1 MASLQKAFERLD
13 LKDNLSIV
21 YTARKGVKPTVF
33 YSFAKATGMA
43 EKKLA
48 GLLHVHPRTIQN
60 YHEKHQSLAPVESEH
75 LLKLIALFMKGE
87 ALFGDVHEFSSW
99 LEKAPWNSTTQ
110 FSAELLITPGGID
123 LVAAE
128 LDRLSEG
135 YPV

>member
-1 MASLQKAFERLD
+1 MVTLQKAFERLN

-60 YHEKHQSLAPVESEH
+60 YRDRHMSLAPVESEH

-87 ALFGDVHEFSSW
+87 ALFGNVQEFSNW
-99 LEKAPWNSTTQ
+99 LDKTPWNTTAK
-110 FSAELLITPGGID
+110 FFTDLLITPGGID
-123 LVAAE
+123 LMTAE